1 MRENLSFVRSPDNVV
16 EIRVSDGNGVIL
28 SHINYTLLERVRRT
42 RARLK
47 FAHDDAQLSDA
58 STARSA

>member
-1 MRENLSFVRSPDNVV
+1 MRTQLSYVRSPDNVV

-42 RARLK
+42 RVRLQS
-47 FAHDDAQLSDA
+47 AHDAAQHMDALK
-58 STARSA
+58 ARSA